1 MKDYQ
6 VHIEYIN
13 KNGSKVSTSIH
24 TDASSEREAI
34 EKIKLEVNSE
44 VIKAKAYKNKKQN
57 YILSFRLTK

>member
-34 EKIKLEVNSE
+34 EKIKLEVNGE
-44 VIKAKAYKNKKQN
+44 VIKAKAYKNKK
-57 YILSFRLTK
+57 